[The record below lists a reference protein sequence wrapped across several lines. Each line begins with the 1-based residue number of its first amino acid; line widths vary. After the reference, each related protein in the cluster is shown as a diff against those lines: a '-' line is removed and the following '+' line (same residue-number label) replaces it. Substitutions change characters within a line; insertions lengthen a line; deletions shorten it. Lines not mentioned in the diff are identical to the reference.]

1 MPRLE
6 SPVGGKRDARI
17 TNAAKKEAQERDKRL
32 RAARDADGYMPGQ
45 VPIRDPRMQRA
56 RLEQL
61 EAAGGLT
68 MPEQRQLTEFRR
80 QQDGPLT

>member
-1 MPRLE
+1 MPPLE

-17 TNAAKKEAQERDKRL
+17 TNAAKKEARERDDRL
-32 RAARDADGYMPGQ
+32 RSARDADGYMPGQ
-45 VPIRDPRMQRA
+45 VPLRDPKMQRA

-68 MPEQRQLTEFRR
+68 LPEQRKLTEFRK
-80 QQDGPLT
+80 QQDGPL